1 MRNSSIK
8 KYYIISYT
16 SYNFPYNP
24 PLKIINLTKNS
35 EITNYIKLC
44 FKPNNPPKYFKQ
56 SDDLFLI
63 DQETG
68 ELIHHITPQT
78 FDFNKES
85 YI

>member
-1 MRNSSIK
+1 MSNSSIK

-24 PLKIINLTKNS
+24 P
-35 EITNYIKLC
+35 
-44 FKPNNPPKYFKQ
+44 KYFKQ
-56 SDDLFLI
+56 PDDFFLI

>member
-1 MRNSSIK
+1 MKNSSIK

-24 PLKIINLTKNS
+24 PFKIINLKENS
-35 EITNYIKLC
+35 EITNYIRWC

-56 SDDLFLI
+56 PDDLFLV

-68 ELIHHITPQT
+68 ELIYHITPQT
-78 FDFNKES
+78 FDFNKEN